1 MRYRLIAAP
10 ACALLLTAATAS
22 AAQQSATVVRQG
34 DPELTCIQMSEEAA
48 EISARM
54 GEGEGG
60 GLLGRV
66 GAVAKTGASMLVPGV
81 GLAIA
86 GADAVTAPG
95 RERREAEAQ
104 ADRDRWNYLNGLY
117 AGKNCNPE
125 QTAEASEMSAA
136 GSDMAAAGSAP
147 SPSAPVLAAPAA
159 PEPAPAVTAPAIHPA
174 GPL

>member
-1 MRYRLIAAP
+1 MRYRLMAAP
-10 ACALLLTAATAS
+10 ACALLLVAGTAS
-22 AAQQSATVVRQG
+22 AAPQSATVVRQG

-48 EISARM
+48 QLSARM

-66 GAVAKTGASMLVPGV
+66 GAVAKTGASMLVPGM

-86 GADAVTAPG
+86 GADAVSAPG

-104 ADRDRWNYLNGLY
+104 TDRDRWNYLNGLY

-125 QTAEASEMSAA
+125 QTAEASAVSV
-136 GSDMAAAGSAP
+136 GSSEMAAAGSAP
-147 SPSAPVLAAPAA
+147 SPTTPVLAAPVLA
-159 PEPAPAVTAPAIHPA
+159 PAPTITAPAIHPG

>member
-1 MRYRLIAAP
+1 MPHRLLAAP
-10 ACALLLTAATAS
+10 ACALLLVAGTAC
-22 AAQQSATVVRQG
+22 AAQQSATVIRQG
-34 DPELTCIQMSEEAA
+34 DPQLTCIQMSEEAA
-48 EISARM
+48 QLSARM

-104 ADRDRWNYLNGLY
+104 TDRDRWNYLNGLY

-125 QTAEASEMSAA
+125 QTAEASAVSAD
-136 GSDMAAAGSAP
+136 GPEMAAAGSAP
-147 SPSAPVLAAPAA
+147 SPTAPVLAAPA
-159 PEPAPAVTAPAIHPA
+159 PAPASTITAPAIHPA